1 VTTILVVDDDPWLLE
16 MVGDVLARERYR
28 VLRASSGEA
37 ALRVAEQHVGSIDL
51 LLADV
56 VMPGMSGRELA
67 DRLRPL
73 RPNVK
78 VIYMSAFSAEVMG
91 EHGVLDANAPFVSK
105 PFTTD
110 FLVQTVRRILGS
122 EGPSR
127 RPGV

>member
-1 VTTILVVDDDPWLLE
+1 

-37 ALRVAEQHVGSIDL
+37 ALRIAEQHAGPIDL

-73 RPNVK
+73 RPEIR
-78 VIYMSAFSAEVMG
+78 VIYMSAFSAEVIG
-91 EHGVLDANAPFVSK
+91 EHGVLEANAPLVSK

-110 FLVQTVRRILGS
+110 FLLQRVREVLS
-122 EGPSR
+122 SQGPSR
-127 RPGV
+127 PRGA